1 MTLLSFCRLRIVR
14 YSSLFKLNFL
24 GCPGKTENLSSL
36 TLHRN
41 NSKAGEPFGGFHVD
55 LSSYFETSEGI
66 YWLSFLKYHLHLI
79 FLAKSSKSLC
89 KSASLINDGV
99 GEKPKPFS
107 KTLISVLDNIY
118 FFTQIKYWVGRKR
131 TLNAVTI
138 SLTLF
143 HELL

>member
-24 GCPGKTENLSSL
+24 GCPGKTEKISSL

-41 NSKAGEPFGGFHVD
+41 TSKACEPFGGFHVD
-55 LSSYFETSEGI
+55 LNSYFETSEGI

-107 KTLISVLDNIY
+107 RTLIFVLDNIY
-118 FFTQIKYWVGRKR
+118 FFTQIKYWVRRKR
-131 TLNAVTI
+131 TFNAVTI